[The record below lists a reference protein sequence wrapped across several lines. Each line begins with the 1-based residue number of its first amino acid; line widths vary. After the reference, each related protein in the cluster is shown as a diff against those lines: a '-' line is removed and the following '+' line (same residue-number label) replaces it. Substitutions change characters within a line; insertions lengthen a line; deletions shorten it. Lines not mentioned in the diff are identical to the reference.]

1 MSNESKRSTL
11 NLYDPVEGEFKF
23 QLHQG
28 QTKSE
33 MNVPTNF
40 EVYAPVFKLVS
51 GQSIVDNVA
60 VKILSN
66 ATAIAN
72 EVSNREYADVQIEGK
87 IADEAAARTSFDAAL
102 QANVDVEKGRIT
114 AEIEQRTA
122 AVNAEAGARQQADS
136 QLEASISAER
146 IYSLEARGY
155 IETMMMSGDSAL
167 DTKISEEK
175 TRAEAKEAAID
186 AALETEKSRI
196 DSILNLSSADLD
208 SFREIADAYSAADNN
223 LTNLINTLT
232 TRFNAL
238 ETVVNT
244 LVEAHV
250 E

>member
-51 GQSIVDNVA
+51 GASIVENVA
-60 VKILSN
+60 VKILAN
-66 ATAIAN
+66 ASAVASEI
-72 EVSNREYADVQIEGK
+72 VNREDADSVIEGK
-87 IADEAAARTSFDAAL
+87 IADESSARTSADASL

-114 AEIEQRTA
+114 AEIEQRTT
-122 AVNAEAGARQQADS
+122 AVNAEAGARQQADQ
-136 QLEASISAER
+136 QLESSISNER
-146 IYSLEARGY
+146 IFAMEARGY
-155 IETMMMSGDSAL
+155 LETQMLTADSAL
-167 DTKISEEK
+167 DTKITEEK
-175 TRAEAKEAAID
+175 ARAEAKESSID
-186 AALETEKSRI
+186 AAIETEKSRI
-196 DSILNLSSADLD
+196 DSILNLSSQDLD
-208 SFREIADAYSAADNN
+208 SFKEIADAYSTADNN

-232 TRFNAL
+232 TQFNAL
-238 ETVVNT
+238 KAVVDT